1 MRELRFAF
9 RRLLKHPLQLAA
21 GLPAFALGI
30 GVNTAMFSLADAV
43 LYHPLDLPAI
53 DRLAVLD
60 VSIRGAGHDGN
71 AITPADYPEFRAGSK
86 SFSSLSCLSC
96 WDATITR
103 GRGIAAGEDQPGK
116 NGVVVLSEGL

>member
-1 MRELRFAF
+1 MQELRFAF
-9 RRLLKHPLQLAA
+9 RRLLNHPLQLAA

-43 LYHPLDLPAI
+43 LYHPSDLPAI
-53 DRLAVLD
+53 DRLAVVD
-60 VSIRGAGHDGN
+60 VSIRGAGQDGI
-71 AITPADYPEFRAGSK
+71 AISPTDYPEFRAGLK

-103 GRGIAAGEDQPGK
+103 GRAFAAREDQPGK
-116 NGVVVLSEGL
+116 NGVVVLSEGH